1 MLFTIFFLVYFLAIL
16 NTKRKKPLKLI
27 TLSLFVLLIIV
38 MGGVA
43 NNPDYLNYQY
53 IYEYNVPG
61 LEYGFSVLMNISHMV
76 GFSYNFFRLII
87 IIMSLSMIRL
97 FLNKLEIKNDIYWLM
112 YIPYLMILDS
122 IQIRN
127 F

>member
-1 MLFTIFFLVYFLAIL
+1 
-16 NTKRKKPLKLI
+16 
-27 TLSLFVLLIIV
+27 

-76 GFSYNFFRLII
+76 GFSYNFLDL
-87 IIMSLSMIRL
+87 SL
-97 FLNKLEIKNDIYWLM
+97 
-112 YIPYLMILDS
+112 
-122 IQIRN
+122 
-127 F
+127 